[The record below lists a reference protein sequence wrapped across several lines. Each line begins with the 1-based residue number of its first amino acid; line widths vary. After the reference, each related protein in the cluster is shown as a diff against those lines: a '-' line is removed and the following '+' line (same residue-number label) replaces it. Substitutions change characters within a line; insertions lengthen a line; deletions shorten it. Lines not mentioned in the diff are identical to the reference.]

1 MVAFL
6 MALGVVPGRTLIGIL
21 GSRWT
26 PRFLSRSFQ
35 VLFGPSRYSIES
47 YLWQPEA
54 PKKVLWTTLF
64 FLGCICV
71 SLFQAGYCLFVSQC
85 MSCRSCRL
93 QWDRLGCKIFDL
105 PQARTRYISDIN
117 LRVSQCPGNRCI
129 DQEVLLIQTALQN
142 DAVI

>member
-1 MVAFL
+1 
-6 MALGVVPGRTLIGIL
+6 MANIHSVK
-21 GSRWT
+21 RWLVF
-26 PRFLSRSFQ
+26 PNFLSLLEFASFANAAKTCLGLMKSA
-35 VLFGPSRYSIES
+35 VAKLEDI
-47 YLWQPEA
+47 
-54 PKKVLWTTLF
+54 WTSCVENCALTLF
-64 FLGCICV
+64 V
-71 SLFQAGYCLFVSQC
+71 SHFFQAGYCLSLSQC